1 MGVYVSD
8 DGYWVTS
15 TLDGIPFTF
24 LSQKGIQMVIKIQ
37 RWWKTVRV
45 RRPNP

>member
-8 DGYWVTS
+8 DGYRVTS
-15 TLDGIPFTF
+15 TLDRRPFTF
-24 LSQKGIQMVIKIQ
+24 LSEKGTRIVIKIQ

-45 RRPNP
+45 RRQNP